1 MRFNALYGRV
11 STREQAEFGF
21 NLREQFRTMKNY
33 IKIFP
38 DDFKEDYKLYED
50 DGCSAKN
57 LNRRAMNNLLSDI
70 KIGSINKVVIH
81 NLDRLTRQVKDLIY
95 LIELFD
101 SYDVEL
107 VSIKEKVETK
117 TAMGRFF
124 VMIIIL
130 IAQWEYETNSER
142 TKRGMDQSAR
152 EGNYSRGGPAPLGYN
167 RHNGI
172 IVENEKESIYV
183 RAMFNMYI
191 NDRKSMETIA
201 SFLNSCNDVGNTWNE
216 GKVRTVLTNVVY
228 IGTFKNSRLELKDHT
243 HPLIEEEVFREA
255 QLILASK
262 NTERVHNYLFHG
274 LCYSLETGKRLRNE
288 PAHKPN
294 KVYKYVLC
302 VDTKTRIN
310 ENIIND
316 LIEPHITKYIDDTIW
331 IEVESQ
337 VKRIK
342 RVDSFIKNLKRM
354 LETGV
359 IDEEYYNMTMTK
371 KIEKKDVEEKKI
383 ELILSGRPKW
393 NTMSWDQKRSF
404 LVAHVQKIV
413 IDMKKKNIVN
423 VEFY

>member
-1 MRFNALYGRV
+1 MKFNALYGRV

-33 IKIFP
+33 IKIFSE
-38 DDFKEDYKLYED
+38 DFKNDYKLYED
-50 DGCSAKN
+50 DGCSARN
-57 LNRRAMNNLLSDI
+57 LKRRAMNNLISDI
-70 KIGSINKVVIH
+70 KIGSINKVIIH

-130 IAQWEYETNSER
+130 IAQWEHETNSER

-152 EGNYSRGGPAPLGYN
+152 EGNYSKGGPAPLGYD
-167 RHNGI
+167 RFEGRI
-172 IVENEKESIYV
+172 IENEKESIYV

-216 GKVRTVLTNVVY
+216 GKVRAVLTNIVY
-228 IGTFKNSRLELKDHT
+228 IGTFKNQRLELKDHT
-243 HPLIEEEVFREA
+243 VPLIEEEVFREA

-262 NTERVHNYLFHG
+262 NTERVHNYLFQG

-302 VDTKTRIN
+302 IDTRTRIN
-310 ENIIND
+310 ENIINEQ
-316 LIEPHITKYIDDTIW
+316 IEPYITKYIDNTVW
-331 IEVESQ
+331 GEVEKQ

-342 RVDSFIKNLKRM
+342 RVDSFINNLKKM
-354 LETGV
+354 LSTGI
-359 IDEEYYNMTMTK
+359 IDEEYFYKVMNK
-371 KIEKKDVEEKKI
+371 KIEKRNIEEKKV
-383 ELILSGRPKW
+383 ELILAGRPKW
-393 NTMSWDQKRSF
+393 ETMSWDQKRSF
-404 LVAHVQKIV
+404 LVSHVLKIV
-413 IDMKKKNIVN
+413 IDMKKKKIVK